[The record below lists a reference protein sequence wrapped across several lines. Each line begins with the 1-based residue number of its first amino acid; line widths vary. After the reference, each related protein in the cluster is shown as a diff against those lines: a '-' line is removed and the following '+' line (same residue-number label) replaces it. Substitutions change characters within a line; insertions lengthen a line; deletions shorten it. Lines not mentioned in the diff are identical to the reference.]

1 VKALLIPVDGPPREV
16 VLAGGGGTR
25 FMRTLRTLISTDC
38 AERIRVTSRW
48 EAWLDEDGS
57 AAGKQV
63 NQAATLLAQ
72 SYGWRLS
79 LLGTVVIVGLDKDA
93 NKPTELSQAQVDAI
107 IRRVNCPTP
116 ALPRRRSGMNARRGP
131 RQRARRQRPPFV
143 DKTHRDKHRPN
154 PRAPCVHHTRRTTSR
169 HHTWS

>member
-1 VKALLIPVDGPPREV
+1 MKALLIPISGPPQPV
-16 VLAGGGGTR
+16 DLPDGGGTR
-25 FMRTLRTLISTDC
+25 FMRSLRTLIGTRC
-38 AERIRVTSRW
+38 AERIWITSRW

-107 IRRVNCPTP
+107 IRRASSPTP
-116 ALPRRRSGMNARRGP
+116 ALPRRRSSMNARREP
-131 RQRARRQRPPFV
+131 SPASRTAASTARGQDTPG
-143 DKTHRDKHRPN
+143 
-154 PRAPCVHHTRRTTSR
+154 
-169 HHTWS
+169 

>member
-1 VKALLIPVDGPPREV
+1 VKALIIPVGGPPREV
-16 VLAGGGGTR
+16 VLADGGGTR
-25 FMRTLRTLISTDC
+25 FMRSLRTLISTDC

-48 EAWLDEDGS
+48 EAWLDEDGG

-107 IRRVNCPTP
+107 IRRASSPTP
-116 ALPRRRSGMNARRGP
+116 ALPRRRSSINARQEP
-131 RQRARRQRPPFV
+131 RQQAARQRPPLV
-143 DKTHRDKHRPN
+143 DKTHRDKRRPN
-154 PRAPCVHHTRRTTSR
+154 PRAPCVHHTCCTTSR
-169 HHTWS
+169 HRTWP